1 MTKRIF
7 IPFFVLILSVNLSSQ
22 SSLYIHKDLLKAY
35 NKGTRSYDGKP
46 GENYWQNFTEY
57 KIDVNINPSS
67 KLVEGKAEITFF
79 NNSPDTLNKIHI
91 KLHQNMNK
99 KGNRRNAQL
108 PENAI
113 TDGVTLQRII
123 YNNISM
129 SADPAAKQISYL
141 GSNLV
146 LNLAEPL
153 APQSKS
159 KIDIDWSFVI
169 PDDPNPRMGAYSDS
183 SFFIA
188 YWYPKVSVY
197 DDINGW
203 DLTSYNGEHEF
214 YNDYGNYDVNI
225 SVPAN
230 FLVWG
235 TGIVKNLNEILNE
248 EYFNRY
254 QQAMLSDEVINIIDE
269 ESYASGNIFIN
280 KNGYTVW
287 KFIADNVPD
296 FAFGLSSFYLWDAV
310 SSDVEPGRRVM
321 CHTAYN
327 PSSEFFREAAHI
339 SKVTVEMLSNDLP
352 GVPFPYP
359 HITVFHGS
367 EGMEFPM
374 IVNDGDF
381 NHRISNVYVTA
392 HEIAHTYFPFYV
404 GINETRHSWMEEGF
418 AYFLPTEI
426 QLVFEPFDHRIRS
439 AAGYANFAGKDDDL
453 PLMTPTMYL
462 TGSTLQMLNY
472 YKSSVAFEMLLNVL
486 GEDVFK
492 QSLKEFIYRWAGK
505 HPTPYDFFF
514 TFDDVTG
521 RDLGW
526 FWKPWFFERGYPDI
540 GIKAV
545 DQKNAISKIVIEKT
559 GSKPIPVHLSVV
571 TSAGKEIKLKESAA
585 IWENDSYYTFE
596 VNDEVAAVEISTY
609 KIPDSN
615 PANNKWV
622 K

>member
-7 IPFFVLILSVNLSSQ
+7 ILLIAVISSSNLLPQ
-22 SSLYIHKDLLKAY
+22 SNLYIHKDLLKAY
-35 NKGTRSYDGKP
+35 NKGTRSFDGKP
-46 GENYWQNFTEY
+46 GMNYWQNFADY
-57 KIDVNINPSS
+57 KIDVNINPSL
-67 KLVEGKAEITFF
+67 KLVDGKAEITFF
-79 NNSPDTLNKIHI
+79 NNSPDTLKKIHV

-113 TDGVTLQRII
+113 TDGVTLHKII
-123 YNNISM
+123 YNNISL
-129 SADPAAKQISYL
+129 STNPDAKQITYL
-141 GSNLV
+141 GNNLV

-153 APQSKS
+153 APNHKS
-159 KIDIDWSFVI
+159 KIDIDWSFTI
-169 PDDPNPRMGAYSDS
+169 PDDPNPRMGAYGDS
-183 SFFIA
+183 AFFIA
-188 YWYPKVSVY
+188 YWYPKISVY

-214 YNDYGNYDVNI
+214 YNDYGNFEVNV
-225 SVPAN
+225 SVPHDY
-230 FLVWG
+230 LVWG
-235 TGIVKNLNEILNE
+235 TGVVQNLNEILNAE
-248 EYFNRY
+248 FYNRY
-254 QQAMLSDEVINIIDE
+254 KQAMTSDEVIKIIDE
-269 ESYASGNIFIN
+269 ESYRSGNIFIN
-280 KNGYTVW
+280 NTGSAVW
-287 KFIADNVPD
+287 KFKADYVPD
-296 FAFGLSSFYLWDAV
+296 FAFGLNSFYLWDAV
-310 SSDVEPGRRVM
+310 STEVEPGRRVM

-327 PSSEFFREAAHI
+327 PSSNFFREATYI
-339 SKVTVEMLSNDLP
+339 SKVTVEMLSDDLP

-374 IVNDGDF
+374 IVNDGEF
-381 NHRISNVYVTA
+381 GNRITDVYVTA

-404 GINETRHSWMEEGF
+404 GINETRHAWMEEGF

-426 QLVFEPFDHRIRS
+426 QLAFEPFDHRIRS

-486 GEDVFK
+486 GEDIFK
-492 QSLKEFIYRWAGK
+492 QALKEFIYRWAGK

-514 TFDDVTG
+514 TYDNVTG
-521 RDLGW
+521 KDLSW

-540 GIKAV
+540 GIKNV
-545 DQKNAISKIVIEKT
+545 DYKDGASIIVIEKT
-559 GSKPIPVHLSVV
+559 GSKPIPVHLKVV
-571 TSAGKEIKLKESAA
+571 TSSGEVLELKESAA
-585 IWENDSYYTFE
+585 IWENVSYYTFE